1 MTKVVFYEKDEKLRG
16 FLIKDHSGYDEEG
29 YDIVCASVS
38 SAAYLTANTLTEIVG
53 AKADIA
59 LREAYFRFIGTD
71 KLEESEN
78 HLKGLN
84 LHLESL
90 AGDYSEYISCKTET
104 V

>member
-1 MTKVVFYEKDEKLRG
+1 MTKVVFYEADEKLTG
-16 FLIKDHSGYDEEG
+16 FLITDHSGYDDEG

-53 AKADIA
+53 AKADIEV
-59 LREAYFRFIGTD
+59 REAYLRFLLKDKTD
-71 KLEESEN
+71 EAQS
-78 HLKGLN
+78 HLKGLR

-90 AGDYSEYISCKTET
+90 AGDYGEYISCKTET

>member
-1 MTKVVFYEKDEKLRG
+1 MTKVVFYEQDDKLKG

-53 AKADIA
+53 TKADID
-59 LREAYFRFIGTD
+59 LREAYFRFILAD
-71 KLEESEN
+71 KFDESEN
-78 HLKGLN
+78 HLKGLK

-90 AGDYSEYISCKTET
+90 AEEYSQYISCKTET

>member
-1 MTKVVFYEKDEKLRG
+1 MTKVVFYEADEKLIG
-16 FLIKDHSGYDEEG
+16 FLITDHSGYDDEG
-29 YDIVCASVS
+29 YDIVCASIS

-53 AKADIA
+53 AKADIEV
-59 LREAYFRFIGTD
+59 REAYFRFLLKD
-71 KLEESEN
+71 KADEAQS
-78 HLKGLN
+78 HLKGLR

>member
-1 MTKVVFYEKDEKLRG
+1 MTKIVFYKKDENLIG

-53 AKADIA
+53 AKANID
-59 LREAYFRFIGTD
+59 LKEAYFSFVLKDKIG
-71 KLEESEN
+71 EGQS
-78 HLKGLN
+78 HLKGLK

-90 AGDYSEYISCKTET
+90 AQDYSDYISCKTEA

>member
-1 MTKVVFYEKDEKLRG
+1 MTKVVFYKQDEKLRG

-53 AKADIA
+53 AKAEID
-59 LREAYFRFIGTD
+59 LREAYFKFILTSKFD
-71 KLEESEN
+71 EAEN
-78 HLKGLN
+78 HLKGLK

-90 AGDYSEYISCKTET
+90 AQDYSDYISCKTET

>member
-1 MTKVVFYEKDEKLRG
+1 MTTVVFYEKDENLIG

-53 AKADIA
+53 AKADVD
-59 LREAYFRFIGTD
+59 LKEAYFSFTLKD
-71 KLEESEN
+71 KINEGQS
-78 HLKGLN
+78 HLKGLK

-90 AGDYSEYISCKTET
+90 AGDYDEYITCKTET

>member
-1 MTKVVFYEKDEKLRG
+1 MTKIVFYKKDENLIG
-16 FLIKDHSGYDEEG
+16 FRIKDHSGYDEEG

-53 AKADIA
+53 AKADID
-59 LREAYFRFIGTD
+59 LKEAYFSFALKDKIG
-71 KLEESEN
+71 EGQS
-78 HLKGLN
+78 HLKGLK

-90 AGDYSEYISCKTET
+90 AQDYSDYISCKTET

>member
-1 MTKVVFYEKDEKLRG
+1 MTKVVFYEKDEKLIG
-16 FLIKDHSGYDEEG
+16 FLIKDHSGYEEEG

-53 AKADIA
+53 AKAEID
-59 LREAYFRFIGTD
+59 LREAYFRFMLRD

-78 HLKGLN
+78 HLKGLK

-90 AGDYSEYISCKTET
+90 AGDYNEYITCKTET

>member
-1 MTKVVFYEKDEKLRG
+1 MTKVVFYEKDEKLIG
-16 FLIKDHSGYDEEG
+16 FLIKDHSGYDDEG

-53 AKADIA
+53 AAADIEVS
-59 LREAYFRFIGTD
+59 EAYFRFILED
-71 KLEESEN
+71 KFAEAEN
-78 HLKGLN
+78 HLKGLK

-90 AGDYSEYISCKTET
+90 AGDYDQYISCKTET

>member
-1 MTKVVFYEKDEKLRG
+1 MTKVVFYEQDDKLKG

-53 AKADIA
+53 AKADIKVE
-59 LREAYFRFIGTD
+59 EAHFRFILKD
-71 KLEESEN
+71 KIEEAQT
-78 HLKGLN
+78 HLKGLK

-90 AGDYSEYISCKTET
+90 AGDYDEYLTCKTET

>member
-1 MTKVVFYEKDEKLRG
+1 MITVTIYKHSGQYRG
-16 FLIKDHSGYDEEG
+16 FRCEGHAGYAEEG

-53 AKADIA
+53 AKADIKVE
-59 LREAYFRFIGTD
+59 EAYLKFILKD
-71 KLEESEN
+71 KLEEAQA
-78 HLKGLN
+78 HLKGLR

-90 AGDYSEYISCKTET
+90 AGDYDEYITCKTET

>member
-1 MTKVVFYEKDEKLRG
+1 MTKVVFYEADEKLIG
-16 FLIKDHSGYDEEG
+16 FLIKDHSGYDDEG

-53 AKADIA
+53 AKAEID
-59 LREAYFRFIGTD
+59 LREAYFRFVLTD
-71 KLEESEN
+71 KFDEAEN
-78 HLKGLN
+78 HLKGLK

-90 AGDYSEYISCKTET
+90 AQDYSEYISCKTET

>member
-1 MTKVVFYEKDEKLRG
+1 MTKVVFYGQDDKLTG

-53 AKADIA
+53 AKADIQV
-59 LREAYFRFIGTD
+59 REAHFRFILKD
-71 KLEESEN
+71 KLEEAQA
-78 HLKGLN
+78 HLKGLR

-90 AGDYSEYISCKTET
+90 AGDYDEYITCKTET

>member
-1 MTKVVFYEKDEKLRG
+1 MTKVVFYEKDEKLIG
-16 FLIKDHSGYDEEG
+16 FLIKDHSGYDDEG

-53 AKADIA
+53 AKADIEV
-59 LREAYFRFIGTD
+59 REAYFRFMVTD
-71 KLEESEN
+71 KFDESEN
-78 HLKGLN
+78 HLKGLK

-90 AGDYSEYISCKTET
+90 AGDYSQYIACKTET

>member
-1 MTKVVFYEKDEKLRG
+1 MTKVVFYEKDEMLRG
-16 FLIKDHSGYDEEG
+16 FLIKDHSGYDDEG

-53 AKADIA
+53 AKADIKVK
-59 LREAYFRFIGTD
+59 EAHFRFILKD
-71 KLEESEN
+71 KIEESQA
-78 HLKGLN
+78 HLKGLR

-90 AGDYSEYISCKTET
+90 AGDYDEYITCKTET

>member
-1 MTKVVFYEKDEKLRG
+1 MTKVVFYEKDEKLTG
-16 FLIKDHSGYDEEG
+16 FLIKDHSGYEEEG

-53 AKADIA
+53 AKADID
-59 LREAYFRFIGTD
+59 LREAYFRFMLKD

-78 HLKGLN
+78 HLKGLK

-90 AGDYSEYISCKTET
+90 AGDYKDFVSCKTET

>member
-1 MTKVVFYEKDEKLRG
+1 MTKVVFYKKDEKLTG

-38 SAAYLTANTLTEIVG
+38 SVAYLTANTLTEIVG
-53 AKADIA
+53 AKADID
-59 LREAYFRFIGTD
+59 LREAYFKFVVTD
-71 KLEESEN
+71 KLDESEN
-78 HLKGLN
+78 HLKGLK

-90 AGDYSEYISCKTET
+90 AQDYSDYVSCKTET

>member
-1 MTKVVFYEKDEKLRG
+1 MTKVVFYEKDEKLTG
-16 FLIKDHSGYDEEG
+16 FLIKDHSGYDDEG

-53 AKADIA
+53 AKADIEV
-59 LREAYFRFIGTD
+59 REAYFRFILKD
-71 KLEESEN
+71 KFDESEN
-78 HLKGLN
+78 HLKGLK

-90 AGDYSEYISCKTET
+90 AQDYSQYISCKTET

>member
-1 MTKVVFYEKDEKLRG
+1 MTKVVFYEKDEKLTG
-16 FLIKDHSGYDEEG
+16 FLIKDHSGYEEEG

-53 AKADIA
+53 AKAEID
-59 LREAYFRFIGTD
+59 LREAYFRFMLKD

-78 HLKGLN
+78 HLKGLR

-90 AGDYSEYISCKTET
+90 AGEYNEYITCKTET

>member
-16 FLIKDHSGYDEEG
+16 FLIKDHSGYDDEG

-53 AKADIA
+53 AKAEID
-59 LREAYFRFIGTD
+59 LREAYFRFILTD
-71 KLEESEN
+71 KIDVSEN
-78 HLKGLN
+78 HLKGLK

-90 AGDYSEYISCKTET
+90 AQDYSQYISCKTET